1 MISQMRIIVI
11 FRIFTSIV
19 MITFE
24 IFESFL
30 FAIKFVKF
38 ESIEFF
44 HFDTIIIFRVKIMHR
59 VLKSMIKFSTS
70 DLMIVVNDIEIM
82 IMNQLM
88 IYRIDIEKKK

>member
-1 MISQMRIIVI
+1 MY
-11 FRIFTSIV
+11 
-19 MITFE
+19 
-24 IFESFL
+24 
-30 FAIKFVKF
+30 
-38 ESIEFF
+38 
-44 HFDTIIIFRVKIMHR
+44 R